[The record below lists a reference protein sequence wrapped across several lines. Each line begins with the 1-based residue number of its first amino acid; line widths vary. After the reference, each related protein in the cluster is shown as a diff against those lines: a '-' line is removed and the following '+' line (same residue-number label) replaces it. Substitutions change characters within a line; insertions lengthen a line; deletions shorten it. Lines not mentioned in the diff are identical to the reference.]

1 MVESFAMEHQRSFK
15 PDRQTVL
22 IVVDVQNDFCPGGT
36 LAVPDGDKVV
46 PVLNRYIEV
55 FVRAGAPVYATR
67 DWHPPNHC
75 SFKAQGGPWPAH
87 CVQGTSGAQFHPQ
100 LILPKDVVII
110 SKATDPREDAYSGFQ
125 GTDLVQR
132 LKGQGI
138 QKILVGGL
146 ATDYCVK
153 STILDGLKAGFTVY
167 VLSDAS
173 RAVNVNP
180 GDGPKAVLEMLAAGA
195 QELTLA
201 QLS

>member
-22 IVVDVQNDFCPGGT
+22 IVVDVQNDFCPGGA
-36 LAVPDGDKVV
+36 LAVPEGDRVV

-75 SFKAQGGPWPAH
+75 SFKAQGGPWPVH
-87 CVQGTSGAQFHPQ
+87 CVQETSGAQFHPQ
-100 LILPKDVVII
+100 LILPKDVVVI

-125 GTDLVQR
+125 GTDLAQR

-180 GDGPKAVLEMLAAGA
+180 GDGPKAVQEMLAAGA